1 MLIMPDDVWEALRQA
16 ELTQLREEGKDLSDL
31 EAPGTQ
37 ERLTEDPCALWEV
50 GPTLPFRE
58 GWRYEEPSDLEA
70 IVAARPE
77 APPVF
82 PVSRAVLPERLH
94 GAWLGRC
101 AGCMLGKPVEGAS
114 REHIRLLLEAV
125 GEYPL
130 RDYFPPIPSPAEGV
144 RELPADSPLVRGNIR
159 RAERDDDTDYPV
171 VNLLIWQRH
180 GPDFTPRQMADGWL
194 TYLPYQ
200 QVYTAERAAYRNF
213 VIGIDPPASAYLF
226 NPYREWIG
234 AQIRADLWG
243 YVAPGQPA
251 LAAEL
256 AWRDACI
263 SHTRNGIYGEMFF
276 AALIAAGLGTPDL
289 AEALEAALAT
299 IPARSRFAEMVADC
313 LAWYALDED
322 WERTCDRVQ
331 ARYGHYHT
339 VHTLNNAALVLI
351 GLLYAQGDF
360 SAAVG
365 LAVQGGWDTDC
376 NGATAGSVW
385 GALHGAEA
393 IPSAWTAPLNDT
405 LISAVFGRGE
415 NRISALAEETAA
427 AAAVLP

>member
-1 MLIMPDDVWEALRQA
+1 MLSMSDEVWEGLRQA
-16 ELTQLREEGKDLSDL
+16 ELTQLREEGRDLSGL
-31 EAPGTQ
+31 EAPALK
-37 ERLTEDPCALWEV
+37 ERLTADPAQLWDAGRSLSQREDWA
-50 GPTLPFRE
+50 
-58 GWRYEEPSDLEA
+58 YEEPSDWEE
-70 IVAARPE
+70 IVAARP
-77 APPVF
+77 ATPPVL
-82 PVSRAVLPERLH
+82 PVDRETLGDQLH

-101 AGCMLGKPVEGAS
+101 AGCMLGKPVEGWT
-114 REHIRLLLEAV
+114 RERIRARLETA

-130 RDYFPPIPSPAEGV
+130 RDYFPASQD
-144 RELPADSPLVRGNIR
+144 LPASSPLARGSIR

-171 VNLLIWQRH
+171 LNLLVWREH
-180 GPDFTPRQMADGWL
+180 GPEFTPRQVAEAWL
-194 TYLPYQ
+194 TWLPYHQ
-200 QVYTAERAAYRNF
+200 TYTAERAAYRNF
-213 VIGIDPPASAYLF
+213 VLELEPPESAYAL

-263 SHTRNGIYGEMFF
+263 SHTKNGIYGEMFF
-276 AALIAAGLGTPDL
+276 AALIAASLTTEDLG
-289 AEALEAALAT
+289 EALEAGLAV
-299 IPARSRFAEMVADC
+299 IPARSRFAEMVGDC

-322 WERTCDRVQ
+322 WDRSCDRVQ
-331 ARYGHYHT
+331 EKYGQYHP
-339 VHTLNNAALVLI
+339 VHTLNNAALVLLA
-351 GLLYAQGDF
+351 LLYAEGDF

-393 IPSAWTAPLNDT
+393 IPAVWAAPLNDT

-415 NRISALAEETAA
+415 NRISALAAETAEA
-427 AAAVLP
+427 AALP